1 MTAMMNGKKYVS
13 PSCETVRMESKTMMK
28 FSSGWNVDGE
38 HQGGVEEGGD
48 LEWGEND

>member
-1 MTAMMNGKKYVS
+1 MKKKYIK
-13 PSCETVRMESKTMMK
+13 PNTETVEIETQPTMQ

-38 HQGGVEEGGD
+38 HQGGVKEDGD